1 MVQRRQLLLASV
13 AAAAGAALAATE
25 SKTSAKASRSALIVV
40 DSQVGVFATL
50 WEAERVT
57 HAIERLVAAARAAGA
72 PVVWVQHANHSDLK
86 YGSDAWQLVPVFKPE
101 PSEPIIHKRYN
112 SSFADTDLEARL
124 RTLNVGR
131 IVLAGAAT
139 NWCIRATAYGAVER
153 GFDLTLVGDAHS
165 TESITQEDGTVIA
178 AASMVADLNVVFEWL
193 LAPGVETDV
202 KASADVSF

>member
-13 AAAAGAALAATE
+13 SAVAGIAVAATE
-25 SKTSAKASRSALIVV
+25 SRTSAKASRSALVVV
-40 DSQVGVFATL
+40 DAQVGVFATM
-50 WEAERVT
+50 WEAKRVT
-57 HAIERLVAAARAAGA
+57 QAIERLVSAARAAGA
-72 PVVWVQHANHSDLK
+72 PVIWVQHANNSDLK
-86 YGSDAWQLVPVFKPE
+86 YGSDAWQLVPAFVPE

-124 RTLNVGR
+124 RALNVGR

-165 TESITQEDGTVIA
+165 TESITLEDGSVIA
-178 AASMVADLNVVFEWL
+178 AASMIADLNVVFEWL
-193 LAPGVETDV
+193 LAPGVETEVRDTGSIV
-202 KASADVSF
+202 F